1 MDIRL
6 MNSEIGK
13 TFHPE
18 RLLLNLTD
26 KRKLKRSDK
35 YVAFPNL
42 TWKNIKGII

>member
-1 MDIRL
+1 MDTIF
-6 MNSEIGK
+6 MNYEISK

-26 KRKLKRSDK
+26 KRKLKRNDK

-42 TWKNIKGII
+42 TWKI